1 MTTANGAGLAI
12 LVNANAKRG
21 GRRVAVQIAPVLG
34 AASVRLTKK
43 QGEID
48 DWLRHLMTQARRDG
62 REGPLRCVLS
72 AGGDGTAIALVNAL
86 DRVYPKDAPLPAV
99 GILPLG
105 TGNGWARALGAPK
118 LDRCLRLLASAVD
131 PLPVRAYNVFR
142 VDGQLAHFA
151 GCGYDAMIL
160 DDYKSQLIEGK
171 GLATYFTKSVYGY
184 LAATFTRT
192 VPRVIVQGLPNVII
206 ENLGDDAYTMSADGK
221 LLRLHDAG
229 HGAVLYDGPAGVAS
243 AGTTSEFGY
252 GFKAFPFAQR
262 VPGYMNLRVYD
273 RGGAASV
280 VNIPRLWKGQHPLP
294 GMHDW
299 FVTKAR
305 MTFSRPMALQ
315 IGGDAAGFRRTIE
328 FEVSPRVLHLL
339 DWRRLLP

>member
-1 MTTANGAGLAI
+1 MNGAGLAI

-21 GRRVAVQIAPVLG
+21 GRRVAVQIARALG
-34 AASVRLTKK
+34 GASVRLTKK
-43 QGEID
+43 ESEIE
-48 DWLRHLMTQARRDG
+48 DWLRLLQTQARRDG
-62 REGPLRCVLS
+62 RAGPLRCVLS
-72 AGGDGTAIALVNAL
+72 AGGDGTAIALVNAI
-86 DRVYPKDAPLPAV
+86 DRVFAQDASCPV
-99 GILPLG
+99 IGVLPLG
-105 TGNGWARALGAPK
+105 TGNGWANALGAPK
-118 LDRCLRLLASAVD
+118 LDRCLKLIADARD

-160 DDYKSQLIEGK
+160 DDYKSQLVQGK
-171 GLATYFTKSVYGY
+171 GLATHFTKSVYGY

-192 VPRVIVQGLPNVII
+192 VPRVIAYGVPNVII

-221 LLRLHDAG
+221 LLKLHDHG

-243 AGTTSEFGY
+243 CGTTSEFGY
-252 GFKAFPFAQR
+252 GFRAFPFAQR
-262 VPGYMNLRVYD
+262 MPGYMNVRVYD
-273 RGGAASV
+273 RGGAGAV
-280 VNIPRLWKGQHPLP
+280 ANIPRLWKGQHPLP

-315 IGGDAAGFRRTIE
+315 IGGDAAGIRRTIE
-328 FEVSPRVLHLL
+328 FEVSPRVFEML